1 MMEEKKLYIFDKG
14 IILPSITMFKSRMLN
29 MAMQLI
35 ITALIYQLSTDD
47 AGFFL
52 LSSQLVQIFVVA
64 SCTFFIGINI
74 KSDIKN
80 KNYTYENYTWLL
92 ITGTVIGLL
101 ITLISVVSI
110 HYYSD
115 HTVTKKIA
123 WILSIGI
130 IPLCIYSVNCAILES
145 TKQERYMVKVNSF
158 SILTNVFALIALY
171 LFTGDLIFS
180 IALAI
185 SISRAYMA
193 ISSSIPLIKF
203 IKWKKVD
210 LPYIKDI
217 VNIGINEALTSTSL
231 VILMSILIRFVSTLI
246 SNIELSKLFVYMGV
260 MNYLFVTGFSAVIS
274 LAANYRSDE
283 NNFLNIAIGTN
294 LFYLIIFS
302 TVSPLI
308 SLMVFNT
315 LTETIDI
322 ITCALVIFFDLISVS
337 IINRIRSKSPNSK
350 SVYLKV
356 IPITTILVV
365 TSTLISPTSFEIL
378 LIFVCSN
385 ILYTLISLIW
395 YSLWKKKSLFLE
407 KLT

>member
-1 MMEEKKLYIFDKG
+1 
-14 IILPSITMFKSRMLN
+14 
-29 MAMQLI
+29 
-35 ITALIYQLSTDD
+35 
-47 AGFFL
+47 
-52 LSSQLVQIFVVA
+52 
-64 SCTFFIGINI
+64 
-74 KSDIKN
+74 
-80 KNYTYENYTWLL
+80 
-92 ITGTVIGLL
+92 
-101 ITLISVVSI
+101 
-110 HYYSD
+110 
-115 HTVTKKIA
+115 
-123 WILSIGI
+123 
-130 IPLCIYSVNCAILES
+130 
-145 TKQERYMVKVNSF
+145 
-158 SILTNVFALIALY
+158 
-171 LFTGDLIFS
+171 
-180 IALAI
+180 
-185 SISRAYMA
+185 MA
-193 ISSSIPLIKF
+193 ISSSIPLMKF
-203 IKWKKVD
+203 IKWKKID

-231 VILMSILIRFVSTLI
+231 VVLMSILIRFVSTLI

-322 ITCALVIFFDLISVS
+322 ITCALVIFFDLIAVS

-356 IPITTILVV
+356 IPIITVLVV

-378 LIFVCSN
+378 LTFVCSN

-395 YSLWKKKSLFLE
+395 YSLWKKKSLSLE